1 VVATNRGR
9 GLSLFAVQHPSR
21 LGEFISEHASRIT
34 RVGALVVFL
43 LLWELVYQLG
53 LVNPLFTSSPSRIA
67 AAGYQLFQTGEIWN
81 DLAVSGIE
89 FAIGYLAAIAVGI
102 SLGLTA
108 GWYDRLFYVINPFV
122 GTLNAVPRITFM
134 PIIVIWFGIGIGS
147 KIALVFLGAVVTIM
161 INTIDGVKKYDA
173 RFLRVARSFGA
184 SEFKIFRSVVL
195 PGTAPFIFSGLKIG
209 AGQALQNVIVG
220 EFYAA
225 TMGIGYF
232 IAVSGN
238 SFAIDQAF
246 AGMVVVAII
255 GLVIVAVLRRIERH
269 FERWRPRVGAMR

>member
-1 VVATNRGR
+1 MT
-9 GLSLFAVQHPSR
+9 
-21 LGEFISEHASRIT
+21 RI
-34 RVGALVVFL
+34 GALFIFL
-43 LLWELVYQLG
+43 LLWELVYRLG

-67 AAGYQLFQTGEIWN
+67 VAGYQLFESGEIWS

-89 FAIGYLAAIAVGI
+89 FAVGYLAAIAVAVP
-102 SLGLTA
+102 LGLAA

-122 GTLNAVPRITFM
+122 DTLNAVPRITFM

-184 SEFKIFRSVVL
+184 SEFKLFRSIVL
-195 PGTAPFIFSGLKIG
+195 PATVPFIFSGLKIG

-232 IAVSGN
+232 IAVAGN

-246 AGMVVVAII
+246 AGMVVVTII
-255 GLVIVAVLRRIERH
+255 GLVIVAILHRIERH
-269 FERWRPRVGAMR
+269 FERWRPRVGATG